1 MPSTQAVPVTN
12 RLLAALP
19 RKDREQLL
27 ANCEQIELI
36 FAQKLNCAGEP
47 IPYVYFPTGSFISLI
62 TPFNGSTNLEVTLIG
77 NEGMLGITLMLGVDV
92 APFHALVLGAGP
104 ALRMTAPSFLREL
117 KQNPALQQELSR
129 YLYVSISQL
138 AQTAACTRFH
148 VVEARLARWLLMTQ
162 DRALSDH
169 FHVTHEL
176 IATML
181 GVRRVGIT
189 KAANSLQKQKLISY
203 RRGDITVLDRVSL
216 EAASCECYRA
226 DKEIYERILG

>member
-1 MPSTQAVPVTN
+1 VPSTQAVPATN

-27 ANCEQIELI
+27 AKCEEIELT
-36 FAQKLNCAGEP
+36 FAEVLYCAGEL
-47 IPYVYFPTGSFISLI
+47 IPHVYFPAGSFISLV
-62 TPFNGSTNLEVTLIG
+62 TPLDGGACLEVGLVG
-77 NEGMLGITLMLGVDV
+77 NEGMLGITLMLGVDIG
-92 APFHALVLGAGP
+92 PFHALVQGAGP
-104 ALRMTAPSFLREL
+104 ALRITAPSFLHELEKSPALLREL
-117 KQNPALQQELSR
+117 KR
-129 YLYVSISQL
+129 YLYVSMSQL

-162 DRALSDH
+162 DRAHSDH
-169 FHVTHEL
+169 FHVTHEFL
-176 IATML
+176 AYIL

-203 RRGDITVLDRVSL
+203 RRGNITVLDHIGL
-216 EAASCECYRA
+216 EAASCGCYRA